1 MKLWKG
7 RLKGC
12 SFPSG
17 RSITASRGALKFGE
31 CPLLADTRLSR
42 RAENEPTRSSAI
54 FFGELPAWAT
64 TGPHPAEL
72 INRTDTETRSP
83 RVLDHAFP

>member
-17 RSITASRGALKFGE
+17 RSITTSRGALKFGE
-31 CPLLADTRLSR
+31 RPLLAGFCLS
-42 RAENEPTRSSAI
+42 
-54 FFGELPAWAT
+54 
-64 TGPHPAEL
+64 
-72 INRTDTETRSP
+72 
-83 RVLDHAFP
+83 